1 MEQVAK
7 RKWTSRKFLIVMLWS
22 MFVAAGIFSV
32 FIGYDP
38 GAWLPALVTMS
49 GAMATAFIGTET
61 WRKGKNEQG
70 MHKENHHGK

>member
-1 MEQVAK
+1 MEQVVRK
-7 RKWTSRKFLIVMLWS
+7 KWTSRKFLLVMLWS
-22 MFVAAGIFSV
+22 AFVGAGIFSV

-61 WRKGKNEQG
+61 WRKGKNEQVIN
-70 MHKENHHGK
+70 KENKNG